1 MGGGLHVL
9 KKERQRQIYRLIE
22 EQRKATVTEL
32 ADQLNVSQ
40 MTIRRDLQDI
50 AAQGAIERVHGGAVT
65 IGKGQLIN
73 RMPTLE
79 SRDEHADAKW
89 RIGESVAG
97 MVAEGETIFI
107 GAGTTTL
114 AVAEALKNRHNISV
128 VTNALTVANTLASS
142 EGITIMVTG
151 GFLRSTNLSLVGYPG
166 ERNLQDIRANKVITG
181 IRGIDP
187 QYGLTSDD
195 IQEMETNLAIMS
207 ISKTLIVVADHSK
220 FGRVAASRTAPVSA
234 ASMIVTD
241 TQAPSEMVAEL
252 RKQGVTVI
260 QV

>member
-1 MGGGLHVL
+1 MLR
-9 KKERQRQIYRLIE
+9 KERQRQIYKRIE
-22 EQRKATVTEL
+22 EQGKATVSEL

-50 AAQGAIERVHGGAVT
+50 AAQGAVERVHGGAVT
-65 IGKGQLIN
+65 VGKGQLIS
-73 RMPTLE
+73 RLPTLE
-79 SRDEHADAKW
+79 GHDEQVDAKR
-89 RIGESVAG
+89 RIGESVAN

-114 AVAEALKNRHNISV
+114 AVAEALKDRHNISV

-142 EGITIMVTG
+142 RGITIMVTG
-151 GFLRSTNLSLVGYPG
+151 GFLRSANLSLVGYPG
-166 ERNLQDIRANKVITG
+166 ERNLQDVRANKVISG

-195 IQEMETNLAIMS
+195 LQEMKTNLAIMS

-220 FGRVAASRTAPVSA
+220 FGCVAASRTAPVNA
-234 ASMIVTD
+234 ASVIVTD
-241 TQAPSEMVAEL
+241 TQAPNEMVVEL
-252 RKQGVTVI
+252 RKRGVTII